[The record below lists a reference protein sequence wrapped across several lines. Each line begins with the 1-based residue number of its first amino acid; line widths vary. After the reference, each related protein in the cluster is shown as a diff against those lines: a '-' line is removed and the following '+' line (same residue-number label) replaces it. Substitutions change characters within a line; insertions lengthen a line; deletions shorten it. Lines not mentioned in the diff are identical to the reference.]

1 MNLLETEGPIIAC
14 STSLASNSA
23 ISVLRISGFKDITN
37 YSSFFSLDI
46 STIQPRK
53 VYFTNLL
60 DKNEIIDSVCLT
72 YFKGPKSY
80 NGENIL
86 ELSIHGNILNVERVM
101 ALFTQNQLCRIAS
114 PGEFT
119 LRALK
124 NKKLTLSQVEGL
136 DVLLNASTPYALKQ
150 GSSLLAG
157 DLYNTYENLFQAFLN
172 HKSAL
177 ELSIDFSD
185 DVGEEEARSN
195 FDRTRMELTKIVENL
210 SFRVQ
215 SLPFNLIEPTI
226 SLFGLPNAGKSTLFN
241 QLLGE
246 SRSIVSSVAGTTR
259 DFVSEAYSFSGVRYK
274 LIDTAGI
281 RSTDDIIEKEGVR
294 RSLKKMQ
301 ESFFKILLI
310 NPFDTFES
318 SDFFADTSFDLICFT
333 HSDLPNF
340 ELAKT
345 HFLSRTNLIS
355 GPMGALV
362 LKFNS
367 ELNKMLIDE
376 AVNKK
381 YLATISSSPILLERH
396 KSLIL
401 KAKMLLSQYQDLSSH
416 ESDVAVLS
424 SELNSI
430 GHCISELI
438 GIVSPDD
445 VLNNIFNNFCIG
457 K

>member
-1 MNLLETEGPIIAC
+1 MIFLETEGPIIAC
-14 STSLASNSA
+14 STSLASNAA
-23 ISVLRISGFKDITN
+23 ISVLRISGFNDIN
-37 YSSFFSLDI
+37 KFSSFFSLDL

-60 DKNEIIDSVCLT
+60 DINEIVDSICLT

-86 ELSIHGNILNVERVM
+86 ELSIHGNILNVERVIE
-101 ALFTQNQLCRIAS
+101 LFTKNQLCRIAT

-124 NKKLTLSQVEGL
+124 NKKLNLSQVEGL
-136 DVLLNASTPYALKQ
+136 DVLLNASTPFALKQ
-150 GSSLLAG
+150 GSSLLGG
-157 DLYNTYENLFQAFLN
+157 DLYGIYETLYQAYLN

-185 DVGEEEARSN
+185 DVGEDEAKLNFNRTLEEL
-195 FDRTRMELTKIVENL
+195 FKILTNL
-210 SFRVQ
+210 SSRVQ
-215 SLPFNLIEPTI
+215 NLPFNLIEPAI

-241 QLLGE
+241 QLLGD
-246 SRSIVSSVAGTTR
+246 SRSIVSSIAGTTR
-259 DFVSEAYSFSGVRYK
+259 DFVSESYSVAGVRYK

-281 RSTDDIIEKEGVR
+281 RLTEDIVEKEGVS
-294 RSLKKMQ
+294 RSLKKMK

-310 NPFDTFES
+310 NPFDAFDSTLFS
-318 SDFFADTSFDLICFT
+318 SNLTFDLICFT

-340 ELAKT
+340 EIAKT
-345 HFLSRTNLIS
+345 EFLSQTNVL
-355 GPMGALV
+355 GPMGACILS
-362 LKFNS
+362 LNS
-367 ELNKMLIDE
+367 LMNKSMIDE
-376 AVNKK
+376 PVNRK
-381 YLATISSSPILLERH
+381 YLSAISSNPILLDRH
-396 KSLIL
+396 KSLIS
-401 KAKMLLSQYQDLSSH
+401 KAFALVSLYRSSSSQQH
-416 ESDVAVLS
+416 DVAVLS
-424 SELNSI
+424 SDLNSI